1 MQTTTNY
8 GLKKPEQNEYISI
21 DDLNF
26 NADKIDEELKK
37 KADESGGDVSET
49 KTSVTEPA
57 DSTKYPAIPA
67 TGGALRT
74 MLGYLTRWVKSLKDD
89 KVDIS
94 GGDIANTK
102 VSAITDSTAS
112 FPVPAVNDAP
122 KTFLGKIKKWQQD
135 CLAKFGNYVL
145 MSMITNQQVNST
157 NNIPTSALV
166 YAMQQAITQLN
177 SDLDKISP
185 SFEQAGAYPLYFIVR
200 TGKSYD
206 LAILFGTIGLNYVD
220 NTRFSGTVQF
230 PITFVDT
237 GAYSA
242 VVTPI
247 WIADRPVTPYV
258 QKDTGLMH
266 IHALNTGDEVST
278 TPREANYII
287 LGRIQAN

>member
-102 VSAITDSTAS
+102 VSAIATSTAS
-112 FPVPAVNDAP
+112 FPTLTVNDTV
-122 KTFLGKIKKWQQD
+122 KTIVGKINKWFSD
-135 CLAKFGNYVL
+135 CTAKFGNYVL
-145 MSMITNQQVNST
+145 KSMITNQQVNST

-177 SDLDKISP
+177 SDKAPAVHNHDDRYYTETEVEAKLGGKLTAESRVKNIYINSVHSGICLNVDSNEYTIPRMP
-185 SFEQAGAYPLYFIVR
+185 SGYCIYRMELVDSLNKLRLYIYYNGQQY
-200 TGKSYD
+200 TKD
-206 LAILFGTIGLNYVD
+206 IALA
-220 NTRFSGTVQF
+220 
-230 PITFVDT
+230 
-237 GAYSA
+237 
-242 VVTPI
+242 
-247 WIADRPVTPYV
+247 
-258 QKDTGLMH
+258 
-266 IHALNTGDEVST
+266 
-278 TPREANYII
+278 
-287 LGRIQAN
+287 